1 MKIENHGWRG
11 RHAWLPLPLSRSMF
25 NVLRTIFSR
34 DNIIIKHSMVHYV
47 RFGET
52 CFMNDELMV
61 TFILKLPLHSMGNPA
76 TLVLLPPFSSSLPV
90 LCIRGYCKSHAQ
102 KLSLKWCFAPACQFR
117 IATTLMSSSAARTCR
132 ICH

>member
-1 MKIENHGWRG
+1 MKSENHGWRG

-25 NVLRTIFSR
+25 NVLWTIFSR

-61 TFILKLPLHSMGNPA
+61 TDILKHPLHSMGNPA
-76 TLVLLPPFSSSLPV
+76 TLVRFIDLLPPFSLPYLYCVYGVIVNHMLRSL
-90 LCIRGYCKSHAQ
+90 A
-102 KLSLKWCFAPACQFR
+102 
-117 IATTLMSSSAARTCR
+117 
-132 ICH
+132 